1 MTVEVPETLHRS
13 TGSKL
18 SISAGKEG
26 CDSRQEVM
34 RGNQLVQKGGRGY
47 LIVNVWVVLVGHI
60 SLVVCL
66 PLFTFDCFDHGDYI
80 QQK

>member
-34 RGNQLVQKGGRGY
+34 RGNQLVQKGGGY